1 MAQLSSIPVE
11 DVFDRLIDVAL
22 VNEVVARHNGLF
34 GNGERLILVEGKAVS
49 DVHGEIAFIIEFEA
63 LSGAYASA
71 TSNIF
76 GIFSLHS
83 ALRTDSDRRKFLLQK
98 LQRR

>member
-22 VNEVVARHNGLF
+22 VYEVVARHNGLF

-71 TSNIF
+71 TSTSFAEQNDGRLDIRF
-76 GIFSLHS
+76 RD
-83 ALRTDSDRRKFLLQK
+83 ALGENLT
-98 LQRR
+98 